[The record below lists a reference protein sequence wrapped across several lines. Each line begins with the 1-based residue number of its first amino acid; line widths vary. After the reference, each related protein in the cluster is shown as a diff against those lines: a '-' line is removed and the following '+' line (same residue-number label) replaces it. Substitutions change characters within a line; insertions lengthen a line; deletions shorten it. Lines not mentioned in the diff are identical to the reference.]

1 VTDPSPAVP
10 GGNDVLRRIEQAQAE
25 LVAVAERP
33 LAEAALRFAAL
44 HGELQGALADLDQD

>member
-10 GGNDVLRRIEQAQAE
+10 GGTDVLRRIEQAQAE
-25 LVAVAERP
+25 LVTVDERP
-33 LAEAALRFAAL
+33 LAEVALRFAAL